1 MCKQDEEISVAQ
13 QSNMQIVCDDLEGLR
28 LGQLVNTEAILAISG
43 SISNIV
49 PVIRQFQEFID
60 KNKRVQ
66 EDELLSE
73 STNIV
78 NDSFA
83 YDNQANIDN
92 SNYNANVDC
101 PIVSNEVINEATNSI
116 ENNGPEND
124 LSLNAIPNKNASTYP
139 TSANSS
145 ISAEQT
151 KTVGQKMTYAK
162 ALSSYPSIKNQEYT
176 AAIPNMNKIPA
187 STSQKSQHEVD
198 ESSSDPDDFIGVKRK
213 RNKTTKLFVTGI
225 DENVKESQIL
235 SFLKR
240 RNVIPTYISIFKS
253 QSRGTIS
260 SKIHVPTVVS
270 SLLQEDN
277 FWPKYVRCK
286 PWKSGENKRIV
297 TEQKIN
303 VTHDENY
310 STYV

>member
-1 MCKQDEEISVAQ
+1 MDLQLIVFTAV
-13 QSNMQIVCDDLEGLR
+13 QIILDDLEGLR
-28 LGQLVNTEAILAISG
+28 LGQLANTEAIQAISG
-43 SISNIV
+43 WISNIV

-92 SNYNANVDC
+92 SNYNANV
-101 PIVSNEVINEATNSI
+101 TNSI

-124 LSLNAIPNKNASTYP
+124 LSLNAILNKNASTYP

-151 KTVGQKMTYAK
+151 KTVGHSQKMTYAK

-198 ESSSDPDDFIGVKRK
+198 ESSSDPDDFTGVKRK

-253 QSRGTIS
+253 RRRGTIS

-297 TEQKIN
+297 IEQKIN
-303 VTHDENY
+303 VTHDGNY

>member
-1 MCKQDEEISVAQ
+1 MA
-13 QSNMQIVCDDLEGLR
+13 
-28 LGQLVNTEAILAISG
+28 
-43 SISNIV
+43 
-49 PVIRQFQEFID
+49 
-60 KNKRVQ
+60 
-66 EDELLSE
+66 
-73 STNIV
+73 
-78 NDSFA
+78 
-83 YDNQANIDN
+83 
-92 SNYNANVDC
+92 
-101 PIVSNEVINEATNSI
+101 
-116 ENNGPEND
+116 
-124 LSLNAIPNKNASTYP
+124 
-139 TSANSS
+139 
-145 ISAEQT
+145 
-151 KTVGQKMTYAK
+151 YAK
-162 ALSSYPSIKNQEYT
+162 ALSSYAPIKNQEYM
-176 AAIPNMNKIPA
+176 AAIPSMNKIPA

-198 ESSSDPDDFIGVKRK
+198 ESSGDPDDFIGVKRK

-253 QSRGTIS
+253 RRRGTIS

-303 VTHDENY
+303 VTHDGNY

>member
-13 QSNMQIVCDDLEGLR
+13 QSNMQNICDDLEGLR
-28 LGQLVNTEAILAISG
+28 LGQLANTEAIQAISG

-124 LSLNAIPNKNASTYP
+124 LSLNAMCLN
-139 TSANSS
+139 
-145 ISAEQT
+145 
-151 KTVGQKMTYAK
+151 
-162 ALSSYPSIKNQEYT
+162 LS
-176 AAIPNMNKIPA
+176 
-187 STSQKSQHEVD
+187 
-198 ESSSDPDDFIGVKRK
+198 
-213 RNKTTKLFVTGI
+213 
-225 DENVKESQIL
+225 
-235 SFLKR
+235 
-240 RNVIPTYISIFKS
+240 YIS
-253 QSRGTIS
+253 
-260 SKIHVPTVVS
+260 
-270 SLLQEDN
+270 
-277 FWPKYVRCK
+277 
-286 PWKSGENKRIV
+286 
-297 TEQKIN
+297 
-303 VTHDENY
+303 
-310 STYV
+310 